1 VRRSPRVLLT
11 WIAAALLAHG
21 TARVVATDLAVL
33 HRRARALDV
42 VAHVVV
48 ARHDLP
54 LGAVIDA
61 RDLRTIETAGDLAGR
76 ALTDT
81 GSAVGHV
88 VVVPVVAGAP
98 LFSAHVA
105 PSRRDPLGA
114 VVPRGMRVVHVAA
127 ESGLRPAP
135 GAVVDVLA
143 TFDPTILVG
152 EGGGEPT
159 LTVAQAAT
167 VLATTNSA
175 VETRVDDPTERGITL
190 LVTEDEAHRLA
201 FASANGVL
209 TIALAPPED
218 ACCKPSSSA
227 SSRD

>member
-1 VRRSPRVLLT
+1 MRRSPRVLLT
-11 WIAAALLAHG
+11 WIAAASLALG

-33 HRRARALDV
+33 HRRAGALDV

-54 LGAVIDA
+54 LGAVITA

-81 GSAVGHV
+81 GSAIGQV
-88 VVVPVVAGAP
+88 VVVPVVGGAP
-98 LFSAHVA
+98 LFAAHVA

-114 VVPRGMRVVHVAA
+114 VVPRGMRVMHVAA

-167 VLATTNSA
+167 VIAATG
-175 VETRVDDPTERGITL
+175 VDDRVDEPTERGITL